1 MSDLTNEYTITDFTD
16 DENNEQIEQ
25 KKFVK
30 RLIKINRKKNKK
42 STKKFLV
49 ENRKNDDRDDHDDN
63 ADNGGEI
70 NCDFK
75 DVIDNN
81 IYVTNCKSNKKK
93 DINSLSYLIDMH
105 LSQSDCI
112 KMGVGV
118 ENILREYILKK
129 CPNLKN
135 IKKKNKKGKKEK
147 DHLFK
152 DKKNK
157 IIYYA
162 ELKSNINLDTEK
174 SKSTYNKC
182 LQILEELKEKY
193 KEYTIKMFLLSV
205 RHYTKASIPST
216 ILSKYKIIEN
226 NLVGM
231 NEYFEALSIT
241 DKFKDENEYKKML
254 NYLAKKMFF
263 S

>member
-1 MSDLTNEYTITDFTD
+1 MSDLTNENNIIDFTD
-16 DENNEQIEQ
+16 DEYNEQIEQ
-25 KKFVK
+25 KKYTK
-30 RLIKINRKKNKK
+30 RLIKINKKLNKK
-42 STKKFLV
+42 
-49 ENRKNDDRDDHDDN
+49 
-63 ADNGGEI
+63 I
-70 NCDFK
+70 NCDEIDCDFK
-75 DVIDNN
+75 NVIDNN

-93 DINSLSYLIDMH
+93 DINSLSYLIDINM
-105 LSQSDCI
+105 SQSDCI

-135 IKKKNKKGKKEK
+135 IRKKNKKGKKER

-182 LQILEELKEKY
+182 LQILEELKEKH
-193 KEYTIKMFLLSV
+193 KNYTIKMFLLSV
-205 RHYTKASIPST
+205 RHFSRVNIPNV
-216 ILSKYKIIEN
+216 ILSKYKIIED

-231 NEYFEALSIT
+231 NEYFDALSIT
-241 DKFKDENEYKKML
+241 DKFKDENEYKKIL
-254 NYLAKKMFF
+254 NYLAKKMFL

>member
-1 MSDLTNEYTITDFTD
+1 MSDLSNKNIITDFTD
-16 DENNEQIEQ
+16 DEYNEQIEQ
-25 KKFVK
+25 KKYTK

-49 ENRKNDDRDDHDDN
+49 ENNKNKCD
-63 ADNGGEI
+63 EI
-70 NCDFK
+70 DCDFK

-93 DINSLSYLIDMH
+93 DINSLSYLIDIDM
-105 LSQSDCI
+105 SQSDCI

-135 IKKKNKKGKKEK
+135 IKKKNKKGKKER

-182 LQILEELKEKY
+182 LQILEELKEKH
-193 KEYTIKMFLLSV
+193 KDYTIKMFLLSV
-205 RHYTKASIPST
+205 RHFSRVNIPNV
-216 ILSKYKIIEN
+216 ILSKYKIIED

-231 NEYFEALSIT
+231 NEYFDALSIT
-241 DKFKDENEYKKML
+241 DKFKDENEYKKIL
-254 NYLAKKMFF
+254 NYLAKKMFL